1 MVLLYGPVRKCFPR
15 LGIFGFR
22 RHQSDLIDR
31 GRMHGCAE
39 QKWHVQEMTAKK
51 MSGPLMG
58 TVSAFGL
65 LRVALPA
72 SPIELRWCCW
82 RLWRPFVSS
91 SCLLWCMFRWLRC
104 QTSRSALCPLH
115 PSPIRGSGLRELPS
129 PTRSAKSCTPRSF
142 SVGSRS
148 AFVLCPAARR
158 RPVLSRGAPRAC
170 AAAS

>member
-1 MVLLYGPVRKCFPR
+1 MFSAAG
-15 LGIFGFR
+15 GIFGFR
-22 RHQSDLIDR
+22 RHQSDLIGR
-31 GRMHGCAE
+31 GRMHGCTE

-58 TVSAFGL
+58 TVSAFGCFVLLCRLRPSNSGGVAGGCGGLLCL
-65 LRVALPA
+65 LR
-72 SPIELRWCCW
+72 
-82 RLWRPFVSS
+82 
-91 SCLLWCMFRWLRC
+91 
-104 QTSRSALCPLH
+104 LCTLH